1 MLGCQLCHLVL
12 QVHNQAFEILARSL
26 FEDLQ
31 QDKELFARG
40 EQLLP
45 ARHSHGKKGNE
56 DIDSRAS
63 RRPEEKNISVKSSSE
78 RQDRIFTFLGKKK
91 PQPEQFF
98 GQDQQLLPLLQVP
111 SGSCHYSEREM
122 LKFYLFSSFV
132 FHLYKKVEPANSDC
146 FVDEMAALGTLK
158 TIGIVHQVWQVEL
171 GGKQ

>member
-63 RRPEEKNISVKSSSE
+63 RRPEEKNISVKSSSIWAT
-78 RQDRIFTFLGKKK
+78 RQNLH
-91 PQPEQFF
+91 
-98 GQDQQLLPLLQVP
+98 LP
-111 SGSCHYSEREM
+111 G
-122 LKFYLFSSFV
+122 
-132 FHLYKKVEPANSDC
+132 
-146 FVDEMAALGTLK
+146 
-158 TIGIVHQVWQVEL
+158 
-171 GGKQ
+171 